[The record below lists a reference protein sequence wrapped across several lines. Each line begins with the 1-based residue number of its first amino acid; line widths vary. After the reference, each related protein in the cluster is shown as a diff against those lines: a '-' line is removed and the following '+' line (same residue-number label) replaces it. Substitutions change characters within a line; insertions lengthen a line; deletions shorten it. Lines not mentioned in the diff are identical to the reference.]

1 MPAPKL
7 FDYEQMIKRIEKAQ
21 GNKQIWESHLRECYR
36 YAMPERQ
43 TIDEFSKGQK
53 KREYVFDSTA
63 IEAVEDFASRME
75 SQIVPPWK
83 TWLMLEPGSE
93 VPEDKIQE
101 VEEYLEDA
109 TDVIFEHINHSN
121 FNSQIHETFLDL
133 AISTGCIICEEGDG
147 IQSAL
152 NFRSVSLSEV
162 ILERSSRG
170 IAETV
175 WRDMKI
181 AAADI
186 INTWPNAELSDK
198 LKQKAKD
205 NPAED
210 ITFIEGVAKDENTGK
225 YVNMVIYPEDKDVI
239 YEANME
245 TSPWIVFREST
256 IPGEVYGRGRVMR
269 ALPDI
274 KTLNKMVEDH
284 LRSAA
289 FTANPIFTATD
300 DGIINPYTI
309 RLHPGAVIP
318 VGSNDNA
325 NPTLRPLQSGDRYD
339 VLQYDIAKLQDTIK
353 KALLSKPFGNI
364 EETPV
369 RTATEMSIRNA
380 DLQSSAGSAS
390 GRIQT
395 ELLERLINRIAAI
408 LIEGGKLVPFKV
420 DGKEVTIKFTSP
432 MARQQDTDDVM
443 VLMQGMEILGGL
455 PPEVV
460 QREVKIEETPGY
472 IIDKMG
478 LPKKFKR
485 SDLEKQEFDKKMQEQ
500 MMAMQGAQGGAE

>member
-7 FDYEQMIKRIEKAQ
+7 FDYEQMMKRIDRARS
-21 GNKQIWESHLRECYR
+21 NKRLWESHLRECYR

-53 KREYVFDSTA
+53 KRDYVFDSTA

-83 TWLMLEPGSE
+83 TWLMLQPGSE
-93 VPEDKIQE
+93 VPEEQQQE
-101 VEEYLEDA
+101 VEEYLEEA

-121 FNSQIHETFLDL
+121 FNAQIHETFLDL
-133 AISTGCIICEEGDG
+133 AISTGVIICEEGDG

-170 IAETV
+170 ICETV

-186 INTWPNAELSDK
+186 KHTWPNAILSER
-198 LKQKAKD
+198 LAQKVKEK
-205 NPAED
+205 PSED
-210 ITFIEGVAKDENTGK
+210 IAFIEGVAKDNKTGK
-225 YVNMVIYPEDKDVI
+225 YISMVIYPEEKDVI
-239 YEANME
+239 YEDSLD

-256 IPGEVYGRGRVMR
+256 IPGETYGRGRVMR

-289 FTANPIFTATD
+289 FSANPIFTATD

-325 NPTLRPLQSGDRYD
+325 NPTLRALQSGERYD
-339 VLQYDIAKLQDTIK
+339 VLQLDISKLQDTIK
-353 KALLSKPFGNI
+353 KALLSKPYGNI

-369 RTATEMSIRNA
+369 RSATEMSIRNA
-380 DLQSSAGSAS
+380 DMQSTAGSAS

-395 ELLERLINRIAAI
+395 ELLERLINRVVAI
-408 LIEGGKLVPFKV
+408 LMEAGKLVPFKV

-460 QREVKIEETPGY
+460 QREVKIEEAPGY

-485 SDLEKQEFDKKMQEQ
+485 SDIEKKQFDQKMQAQ
-500 MMAMQGAQGGAE
+500 IAAMQGV

>member
-7 FDYEQMIKRIEKAQ
+7 FDYDHMLKRIGKART
-21 GNKQIWESHLRECYR
+21 NKQIWESHLKECYR

-43 TIDEFSKGQK
+43 TIDDFSKGQK
-53 KREYVFDSTA
+53 KRDFVFDSTA

-83 TWLMLEPGSE
+83 TWLMLEPGTE
-93 VPEDKIQE
+93 VDEDQQQE
-101 VEEYLEDA
+101 VEEYLEEA
-109 TDVIFEHINHSN
+109 TDIIFEHINHSN

-147 IQSAL
+147 IQSNL

-175 WRDMKI
+175 WRDI
-181 AAADI
+181 TISAGDI
-186 INTWPNAELSDK
+186 ESTWPNAELGDK
-198 LKQKAKD
+198 LKQKIKD

-210 ITFIEGVAKDENTGK
+210 ITFIEGVAKDEKKNN
-225 YVNMVIYPEDKDVI
+225 YVNMVIYETDKDVI
-239 YEANME
+239 YEMGMD

-284 LRSAA
+284 LRAAA
-289 FTANPIFTATD
+289 FTSNPMFTATD
-300 DGIINPYTI
+300 DGVINPYTI
-309 RLHPGAVIP
+309 RLVPGGVIP

-325 NPTLRPLQSGDRYD
+325 NPTLRPLVAGGDYN

-380 DLQSSAGSAS
+380 DLQSTAGSAS

-395 ELLERLINRIAAI
+395 ELLERLINRIVAI
-408 LIEGGKLVPFKV
+408 LMEAGKLVPFKV

-432 MARQQDTDDVM
+432 MA
-443 VLMQGMEILGGL
+443 
-455 PPEVV
+455 
-460 QREVKIEETPGY
+460 
-472 IIDKMG
+472 
-478 LPKKFKR
+478 
-485 SDLEKQEFDKKMQEQ
+485 
-500 MMAMQGAQGGAE
+500 